1 MNPFAEDIEAAR
13 IAIEEDGC
21 EAVWWKAAPVDPD
34 AKPWRDG
41 EGEPTDFPAMV
52 ALFSPKD
59 LGYGSG
65 SYGASVDGTEI
76 PMSAEIAM
84 FAASELFEPELTDWL
99 ELPNSGKSEIIRL
112 DRLAPNDIPILW
124 FAWIKR

>member
-21 EAVWWKAAPVDPD
+21 EAVWWKAAPDDPN
-34 AKPWRDG
+34 AKPWREG
-41 EGEPTDFPAMV
+41 EGEPTDFPLMV

-65 SYGASVDGTEI
+65 SYGASIDGTEI

-84 FAASELFEPELTDWL
+84 FAATPDFEPELTDWL
-99 ELPNSGKSEIIRL
+99 ELPNSGKSEIVRL